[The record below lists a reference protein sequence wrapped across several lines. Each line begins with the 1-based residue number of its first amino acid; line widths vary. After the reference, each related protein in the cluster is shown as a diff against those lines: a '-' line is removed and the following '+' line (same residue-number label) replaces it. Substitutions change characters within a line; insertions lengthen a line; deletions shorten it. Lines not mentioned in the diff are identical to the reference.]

1 MSGKRRTLWRGSVL
15 LGERGEEEEEVEE
28 LVVAITSHLP
38 SSRGGEGF
46 DWPARLGA
54 AQLTRLPRAALRRP
68 RELRGFLREGQLV
81 EVIEYSGRLR
91 RLLAGGHCA
100 LLEPGGGRAPVVV
113 LLAQG
118 EDMLAGFCPDWP
130 SQEEVGERAELV
142 AKFIELLEDNL
153 AALPAGATTIPTRL
167 PDSREVEEAKEA
179 IVEEHLASLVVQQP
193 LIKFGQNRF
202 RYVQHADWRM
212 EFHEQDIAYLAIFL
226 EAGSKEVVVFASPA
240 TELAMAEEVEVTVE
254 AGAAGEV
261 RLVHPCLPAPLE
273 VLLLQD
279 LSTLEEHFLR
289 LGRGPPPPAMLV
301 EAATLQRLF
310 ASLETK
316 HGSRVEVVARLQA
329 EQPFVS
335 CRIISEETRSRVEAL
350 VREGRGEQEQVQEQE
365 EVQPC
370 NPDEIIDG
378 RPKWSKIC
386 QLRRSRVGGVEEE
399 QVDDLA
405 FDRLNPHRIFIPE
418 LDDNFENKNGEYQK
432 VALKMLADLQVR
444 TVVTLGDARLGEEVE
459 ARARRER
466 EEWEEF
472 KVKYSYVAE
481 ERVEERAVQRKK
493 TGGKVKSSKR
503 SILAKTMRKIAS

>member
-1 MSGKRRTLWRGSVL
+1 
-15 LGERGEEEEEVEE
+15 
-28 LVVAITSHLP
+28 VAITSHLP

-46 DWPARLGA
+46 AWPSRMGAARL
-54 AQLTRLPRAALRRP
+54 TYLPRAALARP
-68 RELRGFLREGQLV
+68 RDLRGYMRAGQLV

-100 LLEPGGGRAPVVV
+100 LLEAGGGREPLVV
-113 LLAQG
+113 LQVQG
-118 EDMLAGFCPDWP
+118 EDMLVGFCLDWP
-130 SQEEVGERAELV
+130 RLEEVGDRAELV
-142 AKFIELLEDNL
+142 ATFMDLLEGNL

-179 IVEEHLASLVVQQP
+179 IVEEHLASLVVEQP
-193 LIKFGQNRF
+193 LIKFGQNQF
-202 RYVQHADWRM
+202 RYVRHADWRM
-212 EFHEQDIAYLAIFL
+212 EFLEQNITYLAIFL
-226 EAGSKEVVVFASPA
+226 EADSREVVVFASPT

-254 AGAAGEV
+254 AAAAGEV

-279 LSTLEEHFLR
+279 LSTFEEHFLW
-289 LGRGPPPPAMLV
+289 LGRGPPPAAMLV
-301 EAATLQRLF
+301 EAATLQGLL

-335 CRIISEETRSRVEAL
+335 CRIVSEETRSRVEAL
-350 VREGRGEQEQVQEQE
+350 VKEGRGEQDVQVHEEE
-365 EVQPC
+365 EVRPC

-378 RPKWSKIC
+378 RPKWSKIR
-386 QLRRSRVGGVEEE
+386 QLRRSRVGEVVEE
-399 QVDDLA
+399 QVDTLA

-432 VALKMLADLQVR
+432 VALKMLADLQVG

-481 ERVEERAVQRKK
+481 EKVEERAVQRKK
-493 TGGKVKSSKR
+493 TGGKVKSTKR